1 MAIDIP
7 GIVIA
12 GTRSGSGKTSLALAM
27 VSALKKRG
35 LKVQTFKVGPDFLDP
50 TYLALASE
58 RPCYNLDGWMTS
70 KEYVGKLFVRA
81 AVDADIAV
89 IEGVMGLFDGA
100 DPTTSEGSTAEIA
113 NWLDAPILLVVN
125 AHGAARSL
133 AALVKGYVEFD
144 ANLRVAGV
152 LVNHCGSDRHASWL
166 SDSLQS
172 ASLPP
177 IMAAIPRGAFTAL
190 RSRHLGLVTADHGNL
205 PPSELSRLAR
215 SAGKLPWDRPVSNGK
230 ASMKGVTIGIAF
242 DSAFHFYYPDILDEL
257 VSRGCELVR
266 FSPLTEDHLPEDLNC
281 LYIGGG

>member
-35 LKVQTFKVGPDFLDP
+35 LKVQTFKVGTDFLDP

-70 KEYVGKLFVRA
+70 KEHVGKLFVRA

-205 PPSELSRLAR
+205 PPSELSRSYSGWQGAPVNCRGTGRYPTAR
-215 SAGKLPWDRPVSNGK
+215 RA
-230 ASMKGVTIGIAF
+230 
-242 DSAFHFYYPDILDEL
+242 
-257 VSRGCELVR
+257 
-266 FSPLTEDHLPEDLNC
+266 
-281 LYIGGG
+281 